1 MQQKSLAKNG
11 FYKATLNV
19 FNLVIPLLVG
29 PYITGLLEPELYGVY
44 NRVYSEFNVFLVIAS
59 FGIYN
64 YGVRE
69 ISRVRNNPIE
79 LNRLFSSL
87 FLIGIIT
94 NGITTG
100 IYIIYAF
107 VRSQAEYEVAIYLV
121 MIIQI
126 VANIFYIEFVNEA
139 KENYGFIMVKTIIV
153 RLLYL
158 LSIFIFV
165 RRAEDILPYS
175 IVVSMTVLLNN
186 LISYIY
192 LKRNI
197 RLQFRNIE
205 IVRHIA
211 PLIVSLLLTN
221 VEILYTQLDKIML
234 SPYVNDIAVTEYYIP
249 LTIVG
254 MIAAVPLAL
263 VNVAIPRVSAYIAD
277 NNRADYIRVLNKTIH
292 NYMAMM
298 LPMCFGL
305 AVLAPEVMDLYS
317 RGVYTYAYPV
327 LIVASLARIAF
338 SFQSIVNNL
347 VMYVNGLERQLVIM
361 LAGFG
366 VLNLIT
372 NFTLV
377 WLHWFNPATAM
388 GSTAIMVILFVITC
402 YFYTQ
407 KKLGIHYNLFSKR
420 ILGYFIV
427 SACFVPISLG
437 IRALAFNMWANIV
450 IIISICC
457 IVYFVYLL
465 VTKDSFLTEMISRI
479 PFFRK
484 KK

>member
-29 PYITGLLEPELYGVY
+29 PYVTGLLEPELYGAY
-44 NRVYSEFNVFLVIAS
+44 NRVFSEFNVFLVIAS

-69 ISRVRNNPIE
+69 ISRVRNDPIE

-94 NGITTG
+94 NGLTTG
-100 IYIIYAF
+100 VYVIYAL
-107 VRSQAEYEVAIYLV
+107 VRSQAEYEVGLYLV

-126 VANIFYIEFVNEA
+126 VANVFYIEFVNEA
-139 KENYGFIMVKTIIV
+139 KENYGFIMVKTMIV

-158 LSIFIFV
+158 ASIFIFV
-165 RRAEDILPYS
+165 RKADDILPYA
-175 IVVSMTVLLNN
+175 IVVSATVLLNN
-186 LISYIY
+186 LISYVY

-197 RLQFRNIE
+197 RFNFKNIE

-277 NNRADYIRVLNKTIH
+277 NNRTDYIRVLNKTIQ

-298 LPMCFGL
+298 LPMCLGL

-327 LIVASLARIAF
+327 LVVAALARIAF
-338 SFQSIVNNL
+338 SFQSIVSNL
-347 VMYVNGLERQLVIM
+347 VMYVNGLERQLVAM
-361 LAGFG
+361 LAAFG

-372 NFTLV
+372 NFVLV
-377 WLHWFNPATAM
+377 WLHWFTPATAM

-407 KKLGIHYNLFSKR
+407 KKLGIRYNLFSKR
-420 ILGYFIV
+420 ICGYFVV
-427 SACFVPISLG
+427 SALFIPISLG
-437 IRALAFNMWANIV
+437 IRALNLGMWANIA
-450 IIISICC
+450 IIMVVCC
-457 IVYFVYLL
+457 GVYGGYLL
-465 VTKDSFLTEMISRI
+465 TTKDPFLTELVSRV
-479 PFFRK
+479 PFLRK